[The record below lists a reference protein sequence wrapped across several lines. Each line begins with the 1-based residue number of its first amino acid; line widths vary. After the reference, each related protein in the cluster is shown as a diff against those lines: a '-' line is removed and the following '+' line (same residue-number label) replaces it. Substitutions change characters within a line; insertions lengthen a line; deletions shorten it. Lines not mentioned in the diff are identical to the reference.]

1 MALSKSANVSTAVFG
16 STITFTLAYT
26 NDSAAMVNITI
37 TDSVPATLTFMG
49 ADKGGSYSAGVVT
62 WTISNVPSYGTGT
75 VNMWGTVSGYP
86 MLPGY
91 RGRQFAISTSA
102 DPWRPAFAYYLRP
115 EEGLPSL
122 E

>member
-1 MALSKSANVSTAVFG
+1 MGLVKSANVSTAMFG
-16 STITFTLAYT
+16 STITFTLAYS
-26 NDSAAMVNITI
+26 NDSAGTVNITL

-49 ADKGGSYSAGVVT
+49 ADNGGAYSAGVVT

-86 MLPGY
+86 LLPGY
-91 RGRQFAISTSA
+91 TGRYFAISTPT
-102 DPWRPAFAYYLRP
+102 DPWRPAFAFCLKP
-115 EEGLPSL
+115 EEGYPSL